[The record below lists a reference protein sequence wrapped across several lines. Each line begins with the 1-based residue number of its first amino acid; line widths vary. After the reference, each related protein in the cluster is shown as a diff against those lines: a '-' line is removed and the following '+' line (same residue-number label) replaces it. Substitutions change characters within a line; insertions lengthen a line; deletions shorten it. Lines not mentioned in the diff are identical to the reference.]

1 MKWTKRAFPLLA
13 VLVIIGIFIW
23 AFLPKPVTVQV
34 AEVTQ
39 GAFQQ
44 IIEEDG
50 KTRVRERYI
59 VSAPLTGKLQ
69 RISLKAGDAIQQ
81 NQVVALIV
89 ASAPA
94 LLDAR
99 SERELKERVGAAE
112 AQKEQSTVTVA
123 RILATLEKTKADLKR
138 AKQLAANKFIS
149 AAQLDQTELDV
160 KINTRELE
168 AAKFAEQA
176 AKHEVAVAR
185 AAFQQFHCDADCEKL
200 SGRHWQIRSPVSG
213 RVLKIV
219 QESELVVPIGAP
231 LLEIGNPADL
241 EVVADILSSDAVMIP
256 PGAKV
261 QMKGW
266 GRSEPLLGQVRRIEP
281 SAFTKVSALGVEEQR
296 VNVVIDLT
304 SPPDQWLNL
313 GDGFKVD
320 TQIIVFSTDK
330 ATKTPVSSLFRKG
343 NQWAVFVAKN
353 GRAETRTVK
362 IARRSGLDAMVE
374 SGLKVGEKVILYPGD
389 LVKDGIKIKPQE

>member
-1 MKWTKRAFPLLA
+1 MKWTKWAFPLLA
-13 VLVIIGIFIW
+13 VLAIIGIFIW

-34 AEVTQ
+34 AEVTE
-39 GAFQQ
+39 GPFQQ

-69 RISLKAGDAIQQ
+69 RISLKAGDTIQQ

-89 ASAPA
+89 PSAPA

-112 AQKEQSTVTVA
+112 AQKEQAAVSVL
-123 RILATLEKTKADLKR
+123 RMLATLEKTKADLNR
-138 AKQLAANKFIS
+138 AKQLAASKFIS
-149 AAQLDQTELDV
+149 PSQLDQTEMEV

-168 AAKFAEQA
+168 AAKFSEHAAE
-176 AKHEVAVAR
+176 HEVAIAR
-185 AAFQQFHCDADCEKL
+185 AALQQFHCDADCENL
-200 SGRHWQIRSPVSG
+200 SGRHWQVRSPVPG
-213 RVLKIV
+213 QVLKIV
-219 QESELVVPIGAP
+219 QESETDIAIGAP
-231 LLEIGNPADL
+231 LLEIGNPADM
-241 EVVADILSSDAVMIP
+241 EVVVDILSSDAVMIP

-266 GRSEPLLGQVRRIEP
+266 GRSEPLQGQVRRIEP

-296 VNVVIDLT
+296 VNVIIDLT
-304 SPPDQWLNL
+304 SPPDQWKNL

-330 ATKTPVSSLFRKG
+330 AIKTPVSALFRKG
-343 NQWAVFVAKN
+343 SQWAVFVANN
-353 GRAETRTVK
+353 GRAQTRTVK
-362 IARRSGLDAMVE
+362 IARRSGLDAMLE
-374 SGLKVGEKVILYPGD
+374 SGLKPGEKVIVYPGD
-389 LVKDGIKIKPQE
+389 LVKDGVKIKAQE